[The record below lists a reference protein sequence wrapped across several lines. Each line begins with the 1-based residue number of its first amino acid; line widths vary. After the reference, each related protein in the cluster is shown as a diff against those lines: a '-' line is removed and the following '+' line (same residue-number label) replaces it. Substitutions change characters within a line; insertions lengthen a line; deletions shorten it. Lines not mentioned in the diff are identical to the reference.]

1 MSDLGCTLEPGYE
14 RIRVNNLKQILM
26 MVSGETTVPVELLL
40 ENEDFM
46 EYLTSA
52 DAEYQ
57 DLVNWVNENY

>member
-1 MSDLGCTLEPGYE
+1 MSPPRDNFELFE
-14 RIRVNNLKQILM
+14 RIEMNNLKQLLM

-46 EYLTSA
+46 EYLTSG
-52 DAEYQ
+52 DAIYE

>member
-1 MSDLGCTLEPGYE
+1 M
-14 RIRVNNLKQILM
+14 NNLKQLLM

-46 EYLTSA
+46 EYLTSG
-52 DAEYQ
+52 DAIYE